1 MNRSRTT
8 HHPISLPTGKPY
20 NLGPNNT
27 NKHTHIYIYIY
38 IFHIKINR
46 RRHYQLAITSTF
58 GLEIE
63 TA

>member
-38 IFHIKINR
+38 IYRKIMSL
-46 RRHYQLAITSTF
+46 YFYVTMYV
-58 GLEIE
+58 
-63 TA
+63 